1 MKFEH
6 LIWIIIF
13 LVYVVWLIIKK
24 VRAASKTSEQGVA
37 KRLPEWKE
45 KLNKFMSQVQQM
57 AGEGEPLEDLGPI
70 RKEISSER
78 IEQAIE
84 KPPLPKIKPALVRFG
99 AHGPFSHLREALPQV
114 RKRAMCVGLP
124 VFVPKKT
131 PNVDANERFPT
142 MLWFGRNPPL
152 LSSVTSITRPCEP
165 RKKKQKKN
173 Y

>member
-13 LVYVVWLIIKK
+13 LVFVVFVILKK
-24 VRAASKTSEQGVA
+24 VRAAPKTSEKGIA

-57 AGEGEPLEDLGPI
+57 AREGDTLEDLGPI

-84 KPPLPKIKPALVRFG
+84 KPPLPKIKPALVKADAESIEPAVSGKEILPKDLEFG
-99 AHGPFSHLREALPQV
+99 IQDLRKAVIWSEILA
-114 RKRAMCVGLP
+114 
-124 VFVPKKT
+124 
-131 PNVDANERFPT
+131 
-142 MLWFGRNPPL
+142 PPL
-152 LSSVTSITRPCEP
+152 ALRDE
-165 RKKKQKKN
+165 
-173 Y
+173 

>member
-13 LVYVVWLIIKK
+13 LVFVVSVIIKK
-24 VRAASKTSEQGVA
+24 VRAASKTSEKGVA

-57 AGEGEPLEDLGPI
+57 AGEGDTLEDLGPI

-84 KPPLPKIKPALVRFG
+84 KPPLPKIKPALVKADAEGIEAAVSGKEILPKDLEFG
-99 AHGPFSHLREALPQV
+99 IQDLRTAVIWSEILA
-114 RKRAMCVGLP
+114 
-124 VFVPKKT
+124 
-131 PNVDANERFPT
+131 
-142 MLWFGRNPPL
+142 PPL
-152 LSSVTSITRPCEP
+152 ALRDE
-165 RKKKQKKN
+165 
-173 Y
+173 

>member
-13 LVYVVWLIIKK
+13 LVFVVSVIIKK
-24 VRAASKTSEQGVA
+24 VRAASKTSEKGIA

-57 AGEGEPLEDLGPI
+57 AGEGDTLEDPGPI

-84 KPPLPKIKPALVRFG
+84 KPPLPKIKPALVKADAESIEPAVSGKEILPKDLEFG
-99 AHGPFSHLREALPQV
+99 IQDLRKAVIWSEILA
-114 RKRAMCVGLP
+114 
-124 VFVPKKT
+124 
-131 PNVDANERFPT
+131 
-142 MLWFGRNPPL
+142 PPL
-152 LSSVTSITRPCEP
+152 ALRD
-165 RKKKQKKN
+165 K
-173 Y
+173 

>member
-13 LVYVVWLIIKK
+13 LVFVVSVIIKK
-24 VRAASKTSEQGVA
+24 VRAASKTSEKGIA

-57 AGEGEPLEDLGPI
+57 AAEGEPLEDLGPI

-84 KPPLPKIKPALVRFG
+84 KPPLPKIKPALVKADAESIEPAVSEKEILPKDLEFG
-99 AHGPFSHLREALPQV
+99 IQDLRKAVIWSEILA
-114 RKRAMCVGLP
+114 
-124 VFVPKKT
+124 
-131 PNVDANERFPT
+131 
-142 MLWFGRNPPL
+142 PPL
-152 LSSVTSITRPCEP
+152 ALRD
-165 RKKKQKKN
+165 K
-173 Y
+173 

>member
-13 LVYVVWLIIKK
+13 LVFVVSVIIKK
-24 VRAASKTSEQGVA
+24 VRAASKTSEKGIA

-57 AGEGEPLEDLGPI
+57 AKEGDTLEDLGPT

-84 KPPLPKIKPALVRFG
+84 KPPLPKIKPALVKADAESIEPAVSGKEILPKDLEFG
-99 AHGPFSHLREALPQV
+99 IQDLRKAVIWSEILA
-114 RKRAMCVGLP
+114 
-124 VFVPKKT
+124 
-131 PNVDANERFPT
+131 
-142 MLWFGRNPPL
+142 PPL
-152 LSSVTSITRPCEP
+152 ALRDE
-165 RKKKQKKN
+165 
-173 Y
+173 

>member
-13 LVYVVWLIIKK
+13 LVFVVSVIIKK
-24 VRAASKTSEQGVA
+24 VRAASKTSEKGIA

-57 AGEGEPLEDLGPI
+57 AREGDTLEDLGPI

-84 KPPLPKIKPALVRFG
+84 KPPLPKIKPALVKADAESIEPAVSGKEILPKDLEFG
-99 AHGPFSHLREALPQV
+99 IQDLRKAVIWSEILA
-114 RKRAMCVGLP
+114 
-124 VFVPKKT
+124 
-131 PNVDANERFPT
+131 
-142 MLWFGRNPPL
+142 PPL
-152 LSSVTSITRPCEP
+152 ALRD
-165 RKKKQKKN
+165 K
-173 Y
+173 

>member
-13 LVYVVWLIIKK
+13 LVFVVSVILKK
-24 VRAASKTSEQGVA
+24 VRAASKTSEKGIA

-57 AGEGEPLEDLGPI
+57 AREGDTLEDLGPI

-84 KPPLPKIKPALVRFG
+84 KPPLPKIKPALVKADAESAEPAVSGKEILPKDLEFG
-99 AHGPFSHLREALPQV
+99 IQDLRKAVIWSEILA
-114 RKRAMCVGLP
+114 
-124 VFVPKKT
+124 
-131 PNVDANERFPT
+131 
-142 MLWFGRNPPL
+142 PPL
-152 LSSVTSITRPCEP
+152 ALRD
-165 RKKKQKKN
+165 K
-173 Y
+173 